1 MIVVVCNDAGS
12 AEIISSW
19 ILTQNEEYLLVLD
32 GPAVQIFSRKINNI
46 KTHSL
51 DNALKKAD
59 WLVTGSSIF
68 SSLEI
73 DAIAKSKLLNIKS
86 VTFLDHWANYPERF
100 VKNNNQIFP
109 DELWA
114 GDSYAYNIA
123 KKIFPNIKVI
133 FQENAY
139 FKSIQTASKILK
151 SKIRYDKQ
159 NEYILY
165 LCSPVAEHAKL
176 IHGNEKYW
184 GYDEHDRIRYFMEN
198 LHKLKTSSS
207 RVILRPHPSENPEKY
222 SWAIDEFEPLVS
234 INDSKTLLEQAL
246 ESEVVVGCNSMGL
259 AIAIIAGKRAVSLL
273 APDDADCTIPMKELE
288 HLNLL
293 K

>member
-19 ILTQNEEYLLVLD
+19 ILTQNEEYLLVLE

-59 WLVTGSSIF
+59 WLVTGTSIF

-151 SKIRYDKQ
+151 SQICYDKQ

-198 LHKLKTSSS
+198 LHKLKTSST

-222 SWAIDEFEPLVS
+222 SWVIDEFEPLVS
-234 INDSKTLLEQAL
+234 ISDSKTLLEQAL

>member
-1 MIVVVCNDAGS
+1 MIAVVCNDAGS
-12 AEIISSW
+12 SEIISSW

-59 WLVTGSSIF
+59 WLVTGTSIF

-198 LHKLKTSSS
+198 LHKLNTSSS